1 MSTDFKKLTPREVRA
16 LAEANKLD
24 TATGALCP
32 DYVKASLLILPSTY
46 ADDFSA
52 LPPGTRKFSLFSR
65 SYGNSPSPP
74 SLRPGPI
81 SALPCRAT
89 ASLSTARS
97 PRM

>member
-46 ADDFSA
+46 ADDF
-52 LPPGTRKFSLFSR
+52 
-65 SYGNSPSPP
+65 
-74 SLRPGPI
+74 LRFAYWNPEIFPVLEVI
-81 SALPCRAT
+81 R
-89 ASLSTARS
+89 
-97 PRM
+97 